1 MRSDIKFFFRGRC
14 SREVL
19 PFGQSD
25 SETSFL
31 QGHESGTPAGRS
43 ARRGDSES
51 ERISQTVSMTASP
64 QQQVSNTITTRCDND
79 TQGVFPFNAT
89 PDGLARPIKAQYY
102 KNGAANFLR
111 ADSFGATGV
120 LCVDDLKE

>member
-1 MRSDIKFFFRGRC
+1 
-14 SREVL
+14 
-19 PFGQSD
+19 
-25 SETSFL
+25 
-31 QGHESGTPAGRS
+31 
-43 ARRGDSES
+43 
-51 ERISQTVSMTASP
+51 MTASP